1 MKERIGKLY
10 LLLAISL
17 GLGVGTL
24 FLKGLSPIMIQRY
37 CSNTALI
44 ASQRVEKAKPIS
56 VDQSFGFPYL
66 YARCLQD
73 NGLY

>member
-1 MKERIGKLY
+1 MKERTNKLY
-10 LLLAISL
+10 LLLAVSL
-17 GLGVGTL
+17 GLGLGTL
-24 FLKGLSPIMIQRY
+24 FLKGLNPIMVQRY

-44 ASQRVEKAKPIS
+44 ASQRIEKVKPMA

-73 NGLY
+73 HGL

>member
-1 MKERIGKLY
+1 MDKRAGKLY
-10 LLLAISL
+10 LLLAVSL

-24 FLKGLSPIMIQRY
+24 FIKGLNPIMIQRF
-37 CSNTALI
+37 CSSNALV
-44 ASQRVEKAKPIS
+44 ASQRIEKVKPMG

-73 NGLY
+73 HGL